1 MNNQKLKFKL
11 RLKKDI
17 KTDIIISGI
26 IDIEQINT
34 NQITEEQSFNVNAV
48 ITIIP
53 RKINAITDN
62 TQGLIPFKKFIP
74 YYKKKYIR

>member
-1 MNNQKLKFKL
+1 MPW
-11 RLKKDI
+11 I
-17 KTDIIISGI
+17 IIWGIISGI

-34 NQITEEQSFNVNAV
+34 NQITEEQSFNINAL
-48 ITIIP
+48 ITILP

-74 YYKKKYIR
+74 YYKKKYIK

>member
-34 NQITEEQSFNVNAV
+34 NQITEEQSFNINAL
-48 ITIIP
+48 ITILP

-74 YYKKKYIR
+74 YYKKKYIK

>member
-34 NQITEEQSFNVNAV
+34 NQITEEQSFNVNAL
-48 ITIIP
+48 ITILP

-74 YYKKKYIR
+74 YYKKKYIK

>member
-34 NQITEEQSFNVNAV
+34 NQITEEQSFNINAL

-74 YYKKKYIR
+74 YYKKKYIK